1 MSDGAREENRFNLE
15 AVDILIRSGLV
26 NMAQYDMFLYQLMEQ
41 SRSLVAVQFAMQLVQ
56 RYCVEDK
63 HNTLV
68 TEVFHPILFY
78 PNLCYSVLFSGNQL
92 CSHLCRMYIS
102 IADHKSYNLL
112 ILTKD
117 YKNFTTR

>member
-78 PNLCYSVLFSGNQL
+78 SILIYVILFYSQV
-92 CSHLCRMYIS
+92 IS
-102 IADHKSYNLL
+102 FVVICVECIYPLL
-112 ILTKD
+112 TI
-117 YKNFTTR
+117 NHIIC